1 MSLRTNQECFYTTLH
16 NVSRYDII
24 CCLAN
29 PESVPGDAESIL
41 VKFFRSFYAPALLN
55 KYVRPLVIVSFFVV
69 FCEWTKWINWK
80 NYLVQIIFPS
90 KLLLI

>member
-1 MSLRTNQECFYTTLH
+1 MH
-16 NVSRYDII
+16 NVARYDI
-24 CCLAN
+24 CCCIAD

-69 FCEWTKWINWK
+69 FC
-80 NYLVQIIFPS
+80 
-90 KLLLI
+90 KLTNV